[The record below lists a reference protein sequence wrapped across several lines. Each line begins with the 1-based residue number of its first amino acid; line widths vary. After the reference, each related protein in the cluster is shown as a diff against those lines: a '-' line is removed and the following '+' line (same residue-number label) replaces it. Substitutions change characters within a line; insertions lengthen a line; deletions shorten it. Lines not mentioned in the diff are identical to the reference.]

1 MFMLRTPKNLSQEI
15 QDVSS
20 YRLKGVPTEGNRVP
34 WKASLENSLAP
45 ALLDIDWLT
54 TQPLLPFLAQVAPAH
69 LLYRSIMSHGMED
82 SIEVIEW
89 IRGEQLQKMLDFDI
103 WENSFEFQ
111 VVDISAS
118 KFMSWLRIW
127 LEIGAE
133 FAAKRFLE
141 LEEETIVLILS
152 KIFEIIPEGVSQV
165 TENMKENWWLTTDN
179 KFFLRIRE
187 EDDDVFE
194 LLKPFVDSLYQYNAR
209 IAASIFAHAA
219 MLVRQESLE
228 FGLRW
233 KAARLADQGF
243 VSKDDALK
251 ILAPKKFEAIKQSI
265 KEAKELEK
273 KRNDALEK
281 FSFRNSSSLVEDNNI
296 NDPEIYEN
304 MVHFLSSLEPEEG
317 VRYMQLAL
325 GIEPLKEI
333 AGSQNIAP
341 EYFYEDEDFISETA
355 ENIIKI
361 CNKLLMRSEFI
372 NTRMLNKQGLLIE
385 QAFYELTNRD
395 LDKALYLKDRVA
407 RLSNI
412 FVSGLMNSID
422 NEALGRSIAI
432 VRGILNIGLEVCLL
446 SPNEYGLN
454 LDVKLNEIDKSISCI
469 QLLGPEY
476 LFHLG
481 WNILISLQNDLAKEI
496 VEIDLNHIDFK
507 GKLKTI
513 RKINISDSSSLDIS
527 LHKLV
532 ENQRY
537 PDISMWLASI
547 EVQLPTELFLVF
559 EAFFGRVPMCSD
571 LLSGEKIIGGMKV
584 NTTFKPFETLN
595 EIEKAKVFINN
606 FHHNLVME

>member
-15 QDVSS
+15 QEVSP
-20 YRLKGVPTEGNRVP
+20 YRLKGGLLEGNSVP
-34 WKASLENSLAP
+34 WKPSLDNPLAP

-54 TQPLLPFLAQVAPAH
+54 AQPLLPFLAQVAPAH

-82 SIEVIEW
+82 SVEVIEW
-89 IRGEQLQKMLDFDI
+89 VRGEQLQKMLDFDI

-111 VVDISAS
+111 VGDISVS
-118 KFMSWLRIW
+118 KFLSWLRIW
-127 LEIGAE
+127 MEIDPE

-141 LEEETIVLILS
+141 LEEETIVLIVS
-152 KIFEIIPEGVSQV
+152 KIFEIIPDGVSQV
-165 TENMKENWWLTTDN
+165 TEDMRENWWQTADN
-179 KFFLRIRE
+179 KFFLRIRDE
-187 EDDDVFE
+187 SDDSFE
-194 LLKPFVDSLYQYNAR
+194 LLKPFVDSLYLYNVR
-209 IAASIFAHAA
+209 IAASIFAHST

-251 ILAPKKFEAIKQSI
+251 ILAPKKLEAIKQSI

-273 KRNDALEK
+273 KRNEALEK
-281 FSFRNSSSLVEDNNI
+281 SSFRNSSSLIEDNST
-296 NDPEIYEN
+296 NDPELYEN
-304 MVHFLSSLEPEEG
+304 VVHFLSSLDPEEG

-325 GIEPLKEI
+325 GSESLKQI
-333 AGSQNIAP
+333 TGSQNIDP

-355 ENIIKI
+355 ENIINI
-361 CNKLLMRSEFI
+361 CKKVLVRSEFV
-372 NTRMLNKQGLLIE
+372 NSRTLNKQNLLIE

-422 NEALGRSIAI
+422 NDALGRSIAI
-432 VRGILNIGLEVCLL
+432 VRGILNIGLEICLL

-454 LDVKLNEIDKSISCI
+454 LDAKESEVDKSISCI

-481 WNILISLQNDLAKEI
+481 WNILISLQKDLSKEI
-496 VEIDLNHIDFK
+496 VEIDLNHINYKD
-507 GKLKTI
+507 KLKTI
-513 RKINISDSSSLDIS
+513 RKIYISDSSSLDIS
-527 LHKLV
+527 LDKLV

-537 PDISMWLASI
+537 PDISSWLGSI
-547 EVQLPTELFLVF
+547 ESHIPTELFLVL
-559 EAFFGRVPMCSD
+559 EAFFGRVPMYSE
-571 LLSGEKIIGGMKV
+571 LLSVEKIIGAMKV
-584 NTTFKPFETLN
+584 HTTFKPFETLN